1 MNETLTPD
9 HLAKIKAYSRYLS
22 VSTLDEYTQGT
33 IDGFK
38 EALRILDIKLP
49 EVEA

>member
-1 MNETLTPD
+1 MNESLTPEQ
-9 HLAKIKAYSRYLS
+9 LAKLIIYYRYLS
-22 VSTLDEYTQGT
+22 VSVLDEYTQGT

-49 EVEA
+49 EVGA

>member
-1 MNETLTPD
+1 MNESLTPEQLD
-9 HLAKIKAYSRYLS
+9 KLKIYYRYLS

-38 EALRILDIKLP
+38 EALRLLDIMLP
-49 EVEA
+49 EVNA

>member
-1 MNETLTPD
+1 MNED
-9 HLAKIKAYSRYLS
+9 QIAKIKAYYRYLS
-22 VSTLDEYTQGT
+22 VSVLDEYTQGT

-49 EVEA
+49 EVGA